1 MNYLLRR
8 GFTLI
13 ITLLLISIF
22 AFILFQL
29 IPGDPA
35 MTILG
40 LDAEQGQIE
49 ALRSQMGL
57 DLPVTQRYLKWMV
70 NVFKGDLG
78 QSVHFSMPVKE
89 LIGSRLP
96 VTLSL
101 AVMAIGI
108 ATIVA
113 IPLGILS
120 AKAHGKCVDIV
131 ISIFTQLGMAI
142 PSFWLGIILIYLFG
156 LKLEWFAPG
165 EYIPWSESIWGALW
179 TLLLPSIAIAIP
191 VIAVLVR
198 YLRTSLLEQLKLDY
212 VRTAYSKGLKEKAIV
227 YKHVFKNALIP
238 VVTIMGM
245 IITSVLGGSLVVEQV
260 FSLPGLGRLLI
271 SSIQYRDFLL
281 IQGMVMYIAVAVIL
295 VNFLIDIL
303 YKVLDPRIQMK

>member
-1 MNYLLRR
+1 MNYLIRR
-8 GFTLI
+8 GLTLT

-22 AFILFQL
+22 TFVLFQI

-35 MTILG
+35 MAILG
-40 LDAEQGQIE
+40 MDAESGQIE

-57 DLPVTQRYLKWMV
+57 DLPVTVRYIKWMG
-70 NVFKGDLG
+70 NVLKGDLG
-78 QSVHFSMPVKE
+78 QSIHFAMPVKE

-101 AVMAIGI
+101 AIMAIGI

-120 AKAHGKCVDIV
+120 ARANGKCVEYI
-131 ISIFTQLGMAI
+131 ISICTQLGMAI

-156 LKLEWFAPG
+156 LQLHWFSPG
-165 EYIPWSESIWGALW
+165 GYVPWSESIRDGFLS
-179 TLLLPSIAIAIP
+179 LILPASAIAIP
-191 VIAVLVR
+191 TIAVLVR
-198 YLRTSLLEQLKLDY
+198 YLKTSLLEQLKLDY
-212 VRTAYSKGLKEKAIV
+212 VRTAYSKGLKEKAII
-227 YKHVFKNALIP
+227 YKHVLKNALIP
-238 VVTIMGM
+238 VITIMGM
-245 IITSVLGGSLVVEQV
+245 IITSVLGGSLVIEQV

-281 IQGMVMYIAVAVIL
+281 IQGMVMYIAIAVII
-295 VNFLIDIL
+295 VNFLIDLL

>member
-22 AFILFQL
+22 TFILFQI

-40 LDAEQGQIE
+40 MDAEQGQIE
-49 ALRSQMGL
+49 ALRSQMNF
-57 DLPVTQRYLKWMV
+57 DLPITQRYLKWMG
-70 NVFKGDLG
+70 NVLKGDLG
-78 QSVHFSMPVKE
+78 QSIRFSMPVTK
-89 LIGSRLP
+89 LIGSRLS

-120 AKAHGKCVDIV
+120 ARVNGKCIDAV
-131 ISIFTQLGMAI
+131 ISIFTQFGMAI
-142 PSFWLGIILIYLFG
+142 PSFWLGILLMYIFR
-156 LKLEWFAPG
+156 LKLHWFTQG
-165 EYIPWSESIWGALW
+165 GYVPWSKSVWGAFW
-179 TLLLPSIAIAIP
+179 SLLLPAIAIAIP
-191 VIAVLVR
+191 TIAILTR
-198 YLRTSLLEQLKLDY
+198 YLRNALLEQLKLDY
-212 VRTAYSKGLKEKAIV
+212 VRTAYSKGLKERAII
-227 YKHVFKNALIP
+227 YKHVLKNALIP

-245 IITSVLGGSLVVEQV
+245 IITSVLGGSLLVEQV
-260 FSLPGLGRLLI
+260 FALPGLGRLLI
-271 SSIQYRDFLL
+271 ASIQYRDFFL
-281 IQGMVMYIAVAVIL
+281 IQGMVMYIAFVVIL
-295 VNFLIDIL
+295 VNFFVDVF
-303 YKVLDPRIQMK
+303 YKVIDPRIQMK